1 MAKNNLDEIKEQI
14 RLIKKELGQVD
25 FDKKFTGGLK
35 ESNAEL
41 SKLRRELLAIN
52 SDVDYFAKSLGDS
65 IQELQKSNYALSV
78 SKKSFKSLLGIAEDF
93 TQVLG
98 GQVTMTNKQI
108 AQKKALVKQ
117 EFKRLDIAAKSG
129 MLEGAQLEEVKAR
142 VEQSEKFLKSIEK
155 VEAFQT
161 KINNQSGVKIFD
173 GLNEIADAIP
183 GLGKFTS
190 AFKDSAD
197 AARQAATDSAVEQ
210 GLQNDIFEAKTKQRE
225 LDKEALKSGKGL
237 NADAVKRLGLEDKLL
252 GKDGKMLTGTAG
264 SKKAGK
270 LGIGDGDMKSIT
282 KSSKKGV
289 SGMSAGIK
297 SLGKSLLK
305 SLGPLYLLKELVD
318 AMKGVDAASSK
329 MAKEFGM
336 TYDDAL
342 GMNMEMTN
350 MATSSTNVFVTTKG
364 IRETF
369 EGINSALGTS
379 SMMSEDMAISF
390 TKLRTMSGFTN
401 EELQGISRL
410 QLGTSKTTDEITGQF
425 LAQAKVAA
433 LKNGVILNEQKMLKD
448 IGKVSAATTL
458 SLGKNPGLIGA
469 AVSTA
474 KSLGMEMSK
483 VDAIAS
489 SLLDFEQ
496 SIENELQ
503 AEVLLGKDLN
513 LEKARQAALDNDLAT
528 VASEIAAQAG
538 SSAEF
543 TAMNRIKQEALAK
556 AVGMNREELAGTLI
570 LQDQLKGLTEDDAK
584 AATAK
589 FETLKAQ
596 VGEAEAMRIL
606 EKEGVEGLNNQVG
619 AQDKF
624 NATIEKLKE
633 VFVTV
638 GTAIMPIV
646 DILASV
652 FSLIGGIFKILDP
665 MIQTTL
671 VGVALIEDLVRA
683 LSTGFGLWGDFDG
696 SFEGSATQKRIGAA
710 ESSASKNWGAKN
722 FGVTQAGDDAEAAM
736 MAKGGI
742 VNGPTRAIVGEA
754 GPEAVIPLS
763 GNSPAIKVDNS
774 ETNALLAQLIKKT
787 PDMAPMG
794 LYEIQ

>member
-190 AFKDSAD
+190 AFQDSAD
-197 AARQAATDSAVEQ
+197 AARQAATDSAVEV
-210 GLQNDIFEAKTKQRE
+210 GLQNDIFKAKDAQRK
-225 LDKEALKSGKGL
+225 LDEKALKSGKGL
-237 NADAVKRLGLEDKLL
+237 NADAVKRMGLEDKLL

-264 SKKAGK
+264 AKKATK

-282 KSSKKGV
+282 TSSKKGV

-318 AMKGVDAASSK
+318 AMKGIDAASSK

-336 TYDDAL
+336 TYDSAL
-342 GMNMEMTN
+342 AMNESFTT

-458 SLGKNPGLIGA
+458 SLGKNPVLIGA

-474 KSLGMEMSK
+474 KSLGMESY
-483 VDAIAS
+483 
-489 SLLDFEQ
+489 Q
-496 SIENELQ
+496 
-503 AEVLLGKDLN
+503 
-513 LEKARQAALDNDLAT
+513 
-528 VASEIAAQAG
+528 
-538 SSAEF
+538 
-543 TAMNRIKQEALAK
+543 
-556 AVGMNREELAGTLI
+556 I
-570 LQDQLKGLTEDDAK
+570 LWPFL
-584 AATAK
+584 
-589 FETLKAQ
+589 
-596 VGEAEAMRIL
+596 
-606 EKEGVEGLNNQVG
+606 
-619 AQDKF
+619 
-624 NATIEKLKE
+624 
-633 VFVTV
+633 
-638 GTAIMPIV
+638 
-646 DILASV
+646 
-652 FSLIGGIFKILDP
+652 
-665 MIQTTL
+665 
-671 VGVALIEDLVRA
+671 
-683 LSTGFGLWGDFDG
+683 
-696 SFEGSATQKRIGAA
+696 
-710 ESSASKNWGAKN
+710 
-722 FGVTQAGDDAEAAM
+722 M
-736 MAKGGI
+736 M
-742 VNGPTRAIVGEA
+742 
-754 GPEAVIPLS
+754 L
-763 GNSPAIKVDNS
+763 
-774 ETNALLAQLIKKT
+774 
-787 PDMAPMG
+787 
-794 LYEIQ
+794 

>member
-1 MAKNNLDEIKEQI
+1 MDKNNLDEIKEQI

-25 FDKKFTGGLK
+25 FDKKFVGGLK

-41 SKLRRELLAIN
+41 SRLRRELLAIN

-93 TQVLG
+93 TQVLS
-98 GQVTMTNKQI
+98 GQVSITNEQI
-108 AQKKALVKQ
+108 QQKKALVKQ

-142 VEQSEKFLKSIEK
+142 VEQSEEFLNAIEK
-155 VEAFQT
+155 VEEFQT
-161 KINNQSGVKIFD
+161 KINNQSGVRLFD
-173 GLNEIADAIP
+173 GLNEISEAIP

-197 AARQAATDSAVEQ
+197 AARQAATDSAIEQ

-237 NADAVKRLGLEDKLL
+237 TEAAIKRMGLEDKLL
-252 GKDGKMLTGTAG
+252 GKDGKKISGAAA
-264 SKKAGK
+264 SKKAAK
-270 LGIGDGDMKSIT
+270 LGIGDDDMKSIT
-282 KSSKKGV
+282 KSSTKGV
-289 SGMSAGIK
+289 SGMKAGIK

-318 AMKGVDAASSK
+318 AMKGIDAASSK

-336 TYDDAL
+336 TYKSAL
-342 GMNMEMTN
+342 AMNESFTN
-350 MATSSTNVFVTTKG
+350 MATKSGNIFVTTKG

-369 EGINSALGTS
+369 EGINSNLGTA
-379 SMMSEDMAISF
+379 SMMSEDMAVSF

-425 LAQAKVAA
+425 LAQAKVSA
-433 LKNGVILNEQKMLKD
+433 LQNGVLLNEQKLLKD

-458 SLGKNPGLIGA
+458 SFGKQPGLISD

-474 KSLGMEMSK
+474 KSLGMELSK
-483 VDAIAS
+483 VDAIAG
-489 SLLDFEQ
+489 SLMDFES
-496 SIENELQ
+496 SITNELE
-503 AEVLLGKDLN
+503 AELLLNKDLN
-513 LEKARQAALDNDLAT
+513 LEKARQAALNNDLAT
-528 VASEIAAQAG
+528 VAKEIAEQVG

-543 TAMNRIKQEALAK
+543 AEMNRIQQEALAK
-556 AVGMNREELAGTLI
+556 AVGMNREELASTLL
-570 LQDQLKGLTEDDAK
+570 LQDQLKGLTEEDAK

-589 FETLKAQ
+589 FNILKQQ

-606 EKEGVEGLNNQVG
+606 EKQGVEGMNNQVG
-619 AQDKF
+619 VQDKF
-624 NATIEKLKE
+624 NATVEKLKE
-633 VFVTV
+633 VFVIV
-638 GTAIMPIV
+638 GNAIMPII
-646 DILASV
+646 DMIASL
-652 FSLIGGIFKILDP
+652 FGLIGGIMKILDP
-665 MIQTTL
+665 IIQTIL
-671 VGVALIEDLVRA
+671 VGVALIEDLIRGI
-683 LSTGFGLWGDFDG
+683 STGFGLWGDFDG
-696 SFEGSATQKRIGAA
+696 SFEGSATQKRIATA
-710 ESSASKNWGAKN
+710 EVSANNLIGTN
-722 FGVTQAGDDAEAAM
+722 FGVTQEGRDARE
-736 MAKGGI
+736 MATGGI
-742 VNGPTRAIVGEA
+742 VTGPTNAIVGEA

-763 GNSPAIKVDNS
+763 GNAPAIKVDNS
-774 ETNALLAQLIKKT
+774 ETNRLLAQLIKKT
-787 PDMAPMG
+787 PEMAPLG
-794 LYEIQ
+794 LYEVQ

>member
-1 MAKNNLDEIKEQI
+1 MDKNNLDEIKEQI

-25 FDKKFTGGLK
+25 FDKKFVGGLK

-93 TQVLG
+93 TQVLS
-98 GQVTMTNKQI
+98 GQVSITNEQI
-108 AQKKALVKQ
+108 QQKKALVKQ

-142 VEQSEKFLKSIEK
+142 VEQSEEFLNAIEK
-155 VEAFQT
+155 VEEFQT
-161 KINNQSGVKIFD
+161 KINNQSGVRLFD
-173 GLNEIADAIP
+173 GLNEISEAIP

-197 AARQAATDSAVEQ
+197 AARQAATDSAIEQ

-237 NADAVKRLGLEDKLL
+237 TEAAIKRMGLEDKLL
-252 GKDGKMLTGTAG
+252 GKDGKKISGAAA
-264 SKKAGK
+264 SKKAAK
-270 LGIGDGDMKSIT
+270 LGIGDDDMKSIT
-282 KSSKKGV
+282 KSSTKGV
-289 SGMSAGIK
+289 SGMKAGIK

-318 AMKGVDAASSK
+318 AMKGIDAASSK

-336 TYDDAL
+336 TYKSAL
-342 GMNMEMTN
+342 AMNESFTN
-350 MATSSTNVFVTTKG
+350 MATKSGNIFVTTKG

-369 EGINSALGTS
+369 EGINSNLGTA
-379 SMMSEDMAISF
+379 SMMSEDMAVSF

-425 LAQAKVAA
+425 LAQAKVSA
-433 LKNGVILNEQKMLKD
+433 LQNGVLLNEQKLLKD

-458 SLGKNPGLIGA
+458 SFGKQPGLISD

-474 KSLGMEMSK
+474 KSLGMELSK
-483 VDAIAS
+483 VDAIAG
-489 SLLDFEQ
+489 SLMDFES
-496 SIENELQ
+496 SITNELE
-503 AEVLLGKDLN
+503 AELLLNKDLN
-513 LEKARQAALDNDLAT
+513 LEKARQAALNNDLAT
-528 VASEIAAQAG
+528 VAKEIAEQVG

-543 TAMNRIKQEALAK
+543 AEMNRIQQEALAK
-556 AVGMNREELAGTLI
+556 AVGMNREELASTLL
-570 LQDQLKGLTEDDAK
+570 LQDQLKGLTEEDAK

-589 FETLKAQ
+589 FNILKQQ

-606 EKEGVEGLNNQVG
+606 EKQGVEGMNNQVG
-619 AQDKF
+619 VQDKF
-624 NATIEKLKE
+624 NATVEKLKE
-633 VFVTV
+633 VFVIV
-638 GTAIMPIV
+638 GNAIMPII
-646 DILASV
+646 DMIASL
-652 FSLIGGIFKILDP
+652 FGLIGGIMKILDP
-665 MIQTTL
+665 IIQTIL
-671 VGVALIEDLVRA
+671 VGVALIEDLIRGI
-683 LSTGFGLWGDFDG
+683 STGFGLWGDFDG
-696 SFEGSATQKRIGAA
+696 SFEGSATQKRIATA
-710 ESSASKNWGAKN
+710 EVSANNLIGTN
-722 FGVTQAGDDAEAAM
+722 FGVTQEGRDARE
-736 MAKGGI
+736 MATGGI
-742 VNGPTRAIVGEA
+742 VTGPTNAIVGEA

-763 GNSPAIKVDNS
+763 GNAPAIKVDNS
-774 ETNALLAQLIKKT
+774 ETNRLLAQLIKKT
-787 PDMAPMG
+787 PEMAPLG
-794 LYEIQ
+794 LYEVQ

>member
-1 MAKNNLDEIKEQI
+1 MDKNNLDEIKEQI

-25 FDKKFTGGLK
+25 FDKKFVGGLK

-41 SKLRRELLAIN
+41 SRLRRELLAIN

-108 AQKKALVKQ
+108 QQKKALVKQ

-142 VEQSEKFLKSIEK
+142 VEQSEEFLNAIEK
-155 VEAFQT
+155 VEEFQT
-161 KINNQSGVKIFD
+161 KINNQSGVRLFD
-173 GLNEIADAIP
+173 GLNEISEAIP

-197 AARQAATDSAVEQ
+197 AARQAATDSAIEQ

-237 NADAVKRLGLEDKLL
+237 TEAAIKRMGLEDKLL
-252 GKDGKMLTGTAG
+252 GKDGKKISGAAA
-264 SKKAGK
+264 SKKAAK
-270 LGIGDGDMKSIT
+270 LGIGDDDMKSIT
-282 KSSKKGV
+282 KSSTKGV
-289 SGMSAGIK
+289 SGMKAGIK

-318 AMKGVDAASSK
+318 AMKGIDAASSK

-336 TYDDAL
+336 TYKSAL
-342 GMNMEMTN
+342 AMNESFTN
-350 MATSSTNVFVTTKG
+350 MATKSGNIFVTTKG

-369 EGINSALGTS
+369 EGINSNLGTA
-379 SMMSEDMAISF
+379 SMMSEDMAVSF

-425 LAQAKVAA
+425 LAQAKVSA
-433 LKNGVILNEQKMLKD
+433 LQNGVLLNEQKLLKD

-458 SLGKNPGLIGA
+458 SFGKQPGLISD

-474 KSLGMEMSK
+474 KSLGMELSK
-483 VDAIAS
+483 VDAIAG
-489 SLLDFEQ
+489 SLMDFES
-496 SIENELQ
+496 SITNELE
-503 AEVLLGKDLN
+503 AELLLNKDLN
-513 LEKARQAALDNDLAT
+513 LEKARQAALNNDLAT
-528 VASEIAAQAG
+528 VAKEIAEQVG

-543 TAMNRIKQEALAK
+543 AEMNRIQQEALAK
-556 AVGMNREELAGTLI
+556 AVGMNREELASTLL
-570 LQDQLKGLTEDDAK
+570 LQDQLKGLTEEDAK

-589 FETLKAQ
+589 FNILKQQ

-606 EKEGVEGLNNQVG
+606 EKQGVEGMNNQVG
-619 AQDKF
+619 VQDKF
-624 NATIEKLKE
+624 NATVEKLKE
-633 VFVTV
+633 VFVIV
-638 GTAIMPIV
+638 GNAIMPII
-646 DILASV
+646 DMIASL
-652 FSLIGGIFKILDP
+652 FGLIGGIMKILDP
-665 MIQTTL
+665 IIQTIL
-671 VGVALIEDLVRA
+671 VGVALIEDLIRGI
-683 LSTGFGLWGDFDG
+683 STGFGLWGDFDG
-696 SFEGSATQKRIGAA
+696 SFEGSATQKRIATA
-710 ESSASKNWGAKN
+710 EVSANNLIGTN
-722 FGVTQAGDDAEAAM
+722 FGVTQEGRDARE
-736 MAKGGI
+736 MATGGI
-742 VNGPTRAIVGEA
+742 VTGPTNAIVGEA

-763 GNSPAIKVDNS
+763 GNAPAIKVDNS
-774 ETNALLAQLIKKT
+774 ETNRLLAQLIKKT
-787 PDMAPMG
+787 PEMAPLG
-794 LYEIQ
+794 LYEVQ

>member
-41 SKLRRELLAIN
+41 SRLRRELLAIN

-93 TQVLG
+93 TQVLS
-98 GQVTMTNKQI
+98 GQVSITNEQI
-108 AQKKALVKQ
+108 QQKKALVKQ

-142 VEQSEKFLKSIEK
+142 VEQSEEFLNAIEK
-155 VEAFQT
+155 VEEFQT
-161 KINNQSGVKIFD
+161 KINNQSGVRLFD
-173 GLNEIADAIP
+173 GLNEISEAIP

-197 AARQAATDSAVEQ
+197 AARQAATDSAIEQ

-237 NADAVKRLGLEDKLL
+237 TEAAIKRMGLEDKLL
-252 GKDGKMLTGTAG
+252 GKDGKKISGAAA
-264 SKKAGK
+264 SKKAAK
-270 LGIGDGDMKSIT
+270 LGIGDDDMKSIT
-282 KSSKKGV
+282 KSSTKGV
-289 SGMSAGIK
+289 SGMKAGIK

-318 AMKGVDAASSK
+318 AMKGIDAASSK

-336 TYDDAL
+336 TYKSAL
-342 GMNMEMTN
+342 AMNESFTN
-350 MATSSTNVFVTTKG
+350 MATKSGNIFVTTKG

-369 EGINSALGTS
+369 EGINSNLGTA
-379 SMMSEDMAISF
+379 SMMSEDMAVSF

-425 LAQAKVAA
+425 LAQAKVSA
-433 LKNGVILNEQKMLKD
+433 LQNGVLLNEQKLLKD

-458 SLGKNPGLIGA
+458 SFGKQPGLISD

-474 KSLGMEMSK
+474 KSLGMELSK
-483 VDAIAS
+483 VDAIAG
-489 SLLDFEQ
+489 SLMDFES
-496 SIENELQ
+496 SITNELE
-503 AEVLLGKDLN
+503 AELLLNKDLN
-513 LEKARQAALDNDLAT
+513 LEKARQAALNNDLAT
-528 VASEIAAQAG
+528 VAKEIAEQVG

-543 TAMNRIKQEALAK
+543 AEMNRIQQEALAK
-556 AVGMNREELAGTLI
+556 AVGMNREELASTLL
-570 LQDQLKGLTEDDAK
+570 LQDQLKGLTEEDAK

-589 FETLKAQ
+589 FNILKQQ

-606 EKEGVEGLNNQVG
+606 EKQGVEGMNNQVG
-619 AQDKF
+619 VQDKF
-624 NATIEKLKE
+624 NATVEKLKE
-633 VFVTV
+633 VFVIV
-638 GTAIMPIV
+638 GNAIMPII
-646 DILASV
+646 DMIASL
-652 FSLIGGIFKILDP
+652 FGLIGGIMKILDP
-665 MIQTTL
+665 IIQTIL
-671 VGVALIEDLVRA
+671 VGVALIEDLIRGI
-683 LSTGFGLWGDFDG
+683 STGFGLWGDFDG
-696 SFEGSATQKRIGAA
+696 SFEGSATQKRIATA
-710 ESSASKNWGAKN
+710 EVSANNLIGTN
-722 FGVTQAGDDAEAAM
+722 FGVTQEGRDARE
-736 MAKGGI
+736 MATGGI
-742 VNGPTRAIVGEA
+742 VTGPTNAIVGEA

-763 GNSPAIKVDNS
+763 GNAPAIKVDNS
-774 ETNALLAQLIKKT
+774 ETNRLLAQLIKKT
-787 PDMAPMG
+787 PEMAPLG
-794 LYEIQ
+794 LYEVQ

>member
-93 TQVLG
+93 TQVLS
-98 GQVTMTNKQI
+98 GQVSMTNKQVQ
-108 AQKKALVKQ
+108 QKKALVKQ

-129 MLEGAQLEEVKAR
+129 MLEGAQLAEVKER
-142 VEQSEKFLKSIEK
+142 VKQSGDFLKAIEK

-161 KINNQSGVKIFD
+161 KINNQSGVRLFD
-173 GLNEIADAIP
+173 GLNEVSNAIP

-190 AFKDSAD
+190 AFQDSAD
-197 AARQAATDSAVEQ
+197 AARQAATDSAVEV
-210 GLQNDIFEAKTKQRE
+210 GLQEDIFKAKYSQRE

-237 NADAVKRLGLEDKLL
+237 NADAVKRMGLEDKLL
-252 GKDGKMLTGTAG
+252 GKNGKMLTGTAG
-264 SKKAGK
+264 KNKATK

-282 KSSKKGV
+282 TSSKKGV

-318 AMKGVDAASSK
+318 AMKGIDAASSK

-336 TYDDAL
+336 TYDSAL
-342 GMNMEMTN
+342 AMNESFTT

-448 IGKVSAATTL
+448 INKVSAATTL

-489 SLLDFEQ
+489 SLLDFES
-496 SIENELQ
+496 SISNELE

-513 LEKARQAALDNDLAT
+513 LEKARQAALNNDLAT

-543 TAMNRIKQEALAK
+543 TAMNRIQQEALAK

-710 ESSASKNWGAKN
+710 ESSASKNWGANN

-763 GNSPAIKVDNS
+763 GNSPSIKVDNS

>member
-41 SKLRRELLAIN
+41 SRLRRELLAIN

-108 AQKKALVKQ
+108 QQKKTLAKL
-117 EFKRLDIAAKSG
+117 EFKRLDTAAKSG
-129 MLEGAQLEEVKAR
+129 MLEGAQLAEVKER
-142 VEQSEKFLKSIEK
+142 VKQQEDFIKGIEK
-155 VEAFQT
+155 VESFQT

-190 AFKDSAD
+190 AFQDSAD
-197 AARQAATDSAVEQ
+197 AARQAATDSAVEV
-210 GLQNDIFEAKTKQRE
+210 GLQEDIFNAKDAQRK
-225 LDKEALKSGKGL
+225 LDEKALKSGKGL
-237 NADAVKRLGLEDKLL
+237 NADAVKRMGLEDKLL
-252 GKDGKMLTGTAG
+252 GKDGKMLTGTAA
-264 SKKAGK
+264 KNKATK
-270 LGIGDGDMKSIT
+270 LGIGSDDMTSIT

-318 AMKGVDAASSK
+318 AMKGIDAASSK

-336 TYDDAL
+336 TYDSAL
-342 GMNMEMTN
+342 AMNESFTT

-448 IGKVSAATTL
+448 INKVSAATTL

-489 SLLDFEQ
+489 SLLDFES
-496 SIENELQ
+496 SISNELE

-513 LEKARQAALDNDLAT
+513 LEKARQAALNNDLAT

-543 TAMNRIKQEALAK
+543 TAMNRIQQEALAK

-638 GTAIMPIV
+638 GNAIMPII

-652 FSLIGGIFKILDP
+652 FSLIGGIMKILDP
-665 MIQTTL
+665 IIQTTL
-671 VGVALIEDLVRA
+671 VGVALIEDLVRG

-696 SFEGSATQKRIGAA
+696 SFEGSATQKRIGAV
-710 ESSASKNWGAKN
+710 ESSTSKNWGATN
-722 FGVTQAGDDAEAAM
+722 LGFTEEGQAANAAM

-763 GNSPAIKVDNS
+763 GNSPSIKVDNS

>member
-1 MAKNNLDEIKEQI
+1 MDKNNLDEIKEQI

-25 FDKKFTGGLK
+25 FDKKFVGGLK

-41 SKLRRELLAIN
+41 SRLRRELLAIN

-93 TQVLG
+93 TQVLS
-98 GQVTMTNKQI
+98 GQVSITNEQI
-108 AQKKALVKQ
+108 QQKKALVKQ

-155 VEAFQT
+155 VEEFQT
-161 KINNQSGVKIFD
+161 KINNQSGVRLFD
-173 GLNEIADAIP
+173 GLNEISEAIP

-190 AFKDSAD
+190 AFQDSAD
-197 AARQAATDSAVEQ
+197 AARQAATDSAVEV

-237 NADAVKRLGLEDKLL
+237 TEAAIKRMGLEDKLL
-252 GKDGKMLTGTAG
+252 GKDGKKISGAAA
-264 SKKAGK
+264 SKKAAK
-270 LGIGDGDMKSIT
+270 LGIGDDDMKSIT
-282 KSSKKGV
+282 KSSTKGV
-289 SGMSAGIK
+289 SGMKAGIK

-318 AMKGVDAASSK
+318 AMKGIDAASSK

-336 TYDDAL
+336 TYKSAL
-342 GMNMEMTN
+342 AMNESFTN
-350 MATSSTNVFVTTKG
+350 MATKSGNIFVTTKG

-369 EGINSALGTS
+369 EGINSNLGTA
-379 SMMSEDMAISF
+379 SMMSEDMAVSF

-425 LAQAKVAA
+425 LAQAKVSA
-433 LKNGVILNEQKMLKD
+433 LQNGVLLNEQKLLKD

-458 SLGKNPGLIGA
+458 SFGKQPGLISD

-474 KSLGMEMSK
+474 KSLGMELSK
-483 VDAIAS
+483 VDAIAG
-489 SLLDFEQ
+489 SLMDFES
-496 SIENELQ
+496 SITNELE
-503 AEVLLGKDLN
+503 AELLLNKDLN
-513 LEKARQAALDNDLAT
+513 LEKARQAALNNDLAT
-528 VASEIAAQAG
+528 VAKEIAEQVG

-543 TAMNRIKQEALAK
+543 AEMNRIQQEALAK
-556 AVGMNREELAGTLI
+556 AVGMNREELASTLL
-570 LQDQLKGLTEDDAK
+570 LQDQLKGLTEEDAK

-589 FETLKAQ
+589 FNILKQQ

-606 EKEGVEGLNNQVG
+606 EKQGVEGMNNQVG
-619 AQDKF
+619 VQDKF
-624 NATIEKLKE
+624 NATVEKLKE
-633 VFVTV
+633 VFVIV
-638 GTAIMPIV
+638 GNAIMPII
-646 DILASV
+646 DMIASL
-652 FSLIGGIFKILDP
+652 FGLIGGIMKILDP
-665 MIQTTL
+665 IIQTIL
-671 VGVALIEDLVRA
+671 VGVALIEDLIRGI
-683 LSTGFGLWGDFDG
+683 STGFGLWGDFDG
-696 SFEGSATQKRIGAA
+696 SFEGSATQKRIATA
-710 ESSASKNWGAKN
+710 EVSANNLIGTN
-722 FGVTQAGDDAEAAM
+722 FGVTQEGRDARE
-736 MAKGGI
+736 MATGGI
-742 VNGPTRAIVGEA
+742 VTGPTNAIVGEA

-763 GNSPAIKVDNS
+763 GNAPAIKVDNS
-774 ETNALLAQLIKKT
+774 ETNRLLAQLIKKT
-787 PDMAPMG
+787 PEMAPLG
-794 LYEIQ
+794 LYEVQ

>member
-117 EFKRLDIAAKSG
+117 EFKRLDIAAKPG

-318 AMKGVDAASSK
+318 AMKGIDAASSK

-336 TYDDAL
+336 TYDSAL
-342 GMNMEMTN
+342 AMNESFTT

-543 TAMNRIKQEALAK
+543 TAMNRIQQEALAK

-722 FGVTQAGDDAEAAM
+722 WGVTQAGDDAEAAM

>member
-108 AQKKALVKQ
+108 AQKKTLAKL

-129 MLEGAQLEEVKAR
+129 MLEDEQLEEVKAR
-142 VEQSEKFLKSIEK
+142 VKQQEAFIKGIEK

-161 KINNQSGVKIFD
+161 KINNQSGVRLFD
-173 GLNEIADAIP
+173 GLNEVSNAIP

-190 AFKDSAD
+190 AFQDSAD
-197 AARQAATDSAVEQ
+197 AARQAAADSAVEV
-210 GLQNDIFEAKTKQRE
+210 GLQEDIFNAKDAQRK
-225 LDKEALKSGKGL
+225 LDEKALKSGKGL
-237 NADAVKRLGLEDKLL
+237 NADAVKRMGLEDKLL
-252 GKDGKMLTGTAG
+252 GKDGKMLTGTAA
-264 SKKAGK
+264 KNKATK
-270 LGIGDGDMKSIT
+270 LGIGSDDMTSIT

-318 AMKGVDAASSK
+318 AMKGIDAASSK

-336 TYDDAL
+336 TYDSAL
-342 GMNMEMTN
+342 AMNESFTT
-350 MATSSTNVFVTTKG
+350 MATKSGNIFVTTKG

-448 IGKVSAATTL
+448 INKVSAATTL

-489 SLLDFEQ
+489 SLLDFES
-496 SIENELQ
+496 SISNELE

-513 LEKARQAALDNDLAT
+513 LEKARQAALNNDLAT

-543 TAMNRIKQEALAK
+543 TAMNRIQQEALAK

-638 GTAIMPIV
+638 GNAIMPII

-652 FSLIGGIFKILDP
+652 FSLIGGIMKILDP
-665 MIQTTL
+665 IIQTTL
-671 VGVALIEDLVRA
+671 VGVALIEDLVRG

-696 SFEGSATQKRIGAA
+696 SFEGSATQKRIAA
-710 ESSASKNWGAKN
+710 TEVSTNNLIGTN
-722 FGVTQAGDDAEAAM
+722 FGVTQEGRDARE
-736 MAKGGI
+736 MADGGI
-742 VNGPTRAIVGEA
+742 VTGPTRAIVGEA

>member
-25 FDKKFTGGLK
+25 FDKKFVGGLK

-41 SKLRRELLAIN
+41 SRLRRELLAIN

-93 TQVLG
+93 SQVLG
-98 GQVTMTNKQI
+98 GQVTLSNKQI
-108 AQKKALVKQ
+108 TQKKALAKL
-117 EFKRLDIAAKSG
+117 EFERLKNAAKSG
-129 MLEGAQLEEVKAR
+129 MLEGAQLAEVKERIA
-142 VEQSEKFLKSIEK
+142 QQQDYLDGIEK
-155 VEAFQT
+155 VVQFQT
-161 KINNQSGVKIFD
+161 EINNKSGVRLFD
-173 GLNEIADAIP
+173 GLNEISDAIP
-183 GLGKFTS
+183 GLSKFTS
-190 AFKDSAD
+190 MFQDASN
-197 AARQAATDSAVEQ
+197 AAREAATDSAVEQ
-210 GLQNDIFEAKTKQRE
+210 GLQDDIFKAKTKQRK
-225 LDKEALKSGKGL
+225 LDKEALESGKGL
-237 NADAVKRLGLEDKLL
+237 NKDAIKRLGLEDKLL
-252 GKDGKMLTGTAG
+252 GKNGKMLTGTAG
-264 SKKAGK
+264 SNKFKK
-270 LGIGDGDMKSIT
+270 LGLGDSDMKSIPEVAT
-282 KSSKKGV
+282 KGV
-289 SGMSAGIK
+289 SGMKAGIK
-297 SLGKSLLK
+297 SLGKSLMK
-305 SLGPLYLLKELVD
+305 SLGPIVLLKELVD

-342 GMNMEMTN
+342 VINKEMTN
-350 MATSSTNVFVTTKG
+350 MAVSSGELFVTTKG

-379 SMMSEDMAISF
+379 SMMSEDMAVSF

-410 QLGTSKTTDEITGQF
+410 QLGTSNTTDDITGQF
-425 LAQAKVAA
+425 LAQAKISA

-448 IGKVSAATTL
+448 INKVSAATTL

-489 SLLDFEQ
+489 SLLDFES
-496 SIENELQ
+496 SIGNELE

-513 LEKARQAALDNDLAT
+513 LEKARQAALNNDLAT
-528 VASEIAAQAG
+528 VASEIASQAG
-538 SSAEF
+538 TSAEF
-543 TAMNRIKQEALAK
+543 TAMNRLQQEALAK

-570 LQDQLKGLTEDDAK
+570 LQDQLKGLTEEDAK

-638 GTAIMPIV
+638 ANAIMPIV
-646 DILASV
+646 SIIAKLFGFV
-652 FSLIGGIFKILDP
+652 GKIMSFLDP
-665 MIQTTL
+665 MIQTVL
-671 VGVALIEDLVRA
+671 VGVAAIEDLINGIGW
-683 LSTGFGLWGDFDG
+683 LFGGEFGD
-696 SFEGSATQKRIGAA
+696 SAIKGQIQAA
-710 ESSASKNWGAKN
+710 EASAQANY
-722 FGVTQAGDDAEAAM
+722 GVSGDAFGDDQSIRNRTP

-742 VNGPTRAIVGEA
+742 VTGPTNALVGEA

-763 GNSPAIKVDNS
+763 GNSPAINIDNS

-794 LYEIQ
+794 LYEVQ

>member
-108 AQKKALVKQ
+108 NQKKALVQQ

-129 MLEGAQLEEVKAR
+129 MLEGAQLAEVKER
-142 VEQSEKFLKSIEK
+142 VKQSGDFLKAIEK
-155 VEAFQT
+155 VEEFQT
-161 KINNQSGVKIFD
+161 KINNQSGVRLFD
-173 GLNEIADAIP
+173 GLNEISEAIP

-190 AFKDSAD
+190 AFQDSAD
-197 AARQAATDSAVEQ
+197 AARQAATDSAVEV
-210 GLQNDIFEAKTKQRE
+210 GLQKDIYNAKYAQRK

-237 NADAVKRLGLEDKLL
+237 NADAVKRMGLEDKLL
-252 GKDGKMLTGTAG
+252 GKDGKMLTGTAA
-264 SKKAGK
+264 KNKATK

-282 KSSKKGV
+282 TSSKKGV

-350 MATSSTNVFVTTKG
+350 MASASGELFVTTKG

-425 LAQAKVAA
+425 LAQAKVSA

-489 SLLDFEQ
+489 SLLDFES
-496 SIENELQ
+496 SISNELE

-513 LEKARQAALDNDLAT
+513 LEKARQAALNNDLAT

-543 TAMNRIKQEALAK
+543 TAMNRIQQEALAK

-570 LQDQLKGLTEDDAK
+570 LQDQLKGLTEEDAK

-606 EKEGVEGLNNQVG
+606 EKQGVEGLNNQVG

-638 GTAIMPIV
+638 ANAIMPIV
-646 DILASV
+646 SIIAKLFGFV
-652 FSLIGGIFKILDP
+652 GKIMSFLDP
-665 MIQTTL
+665 MIQTVL
-671 VGVALIEDLVRA
+671 VGVAAIEDLINGIGW
-683 LSTGFGLWGDFDG
+683 LFGGDFGD
-696 SFEGSATQKRIGAA
+696 SAIKGQIQAA
-710 ESSASKNWGAKN
+710 EASA
-722 FGVTQAGDDAEAAM
+722 QANYGFSGDAFGDDQSIKNRTP

-742 VNGPTRAIVGEA
+742 VTGPTNALVGEA

-763 GNSPAIKVDNS
+763 GNSPAINIDNS

>member
-1 MAKNNLDEIKEQI
+1 
-14 RLIKKELGQVD
+14 
-25 FDKKFTGGLK
+25 
-35 ESNAEL
+35 
-41 SKLRRELLAIN
+41 
-52 SDVDYFAKSLGDS
+52 
-65 IQELQKSNYALSV
+65 
-78 SKKSFKSLLGIAEDF
+78 
-93 TQVLG
+93 
-98 GQVTMTNKQI
+98 
-108 AQKKALVKQ
+108 
-117 EFKRLDIAAKSG
+117 
-129 MLEGAQLEEVKAR
+129 
-142 VEQSEKFLKSIEK
+142 
-155 VEAFQT
+155 
-161 KINNQSGVKIFD
+161 
-173 GLNEIADAIP
+173 
-183 GLGKFTS
+183 
-190 AFKDSAD
+190 
-197 AARQAATDSAVEQ
+197 
-210 GLQNDIFEAKTKQRE
+210 
-225 LDKEALKSGKGL
+225 
-237 NADAVKRLGLEDKLL
+237 
-252 GKDGKMLTGTAG
+252 
-264 SKKAGK
+264 
-270 LGIGDGDMKSIT
+270 
-282 KSSKKGV
+282 
-289 SGMSAGIK
+289 
-297 SLGKSLLK
+297 
-305 SLGPLYLLKELVD
+305 
-318 AMKGVDAASSK
+318 MKGIDAASSK

-336 TYDDAL
+336 TYDSAL
-342 GMNMEMTN
+342 AMNESFTT

-425 LAQAKVAA
+425 LAQAKVSA

-448 IGKVSAATTL
+448 INKVSAATTL

-489 SLLDFEQ
+489 SLLDFES
-496 SIENELQ
+496 SISNELE

-513 LEKARQAALDNDLAT
+513 LEKARQAALNNDLAT

-543 TAMNRIKQEALAK
+543 TAMNRIQQEALAK

-710 ESSASKNWGAKN
+710 ESSASKNWGANN

-763 GNSPAIKVDNS
+763 GNSPSIKVDNS

>member
-1 MAKNNLDEIKEQI
+1 
-14 RLIKKELGQVD
+14 
-25 FDKKFTGGLK
+25 
-35 ESNAEL
+35 
-41 SKLRRELLAIN
+41 
-52 SDVDYFAKSLGDS
+52 
-65 IQELQKSNYALSV
+65 
-78 SKKSFKSLLGIAEDF
+78 
-93 TQVLG
+93 
-98 GQVTMTNKQI
+98 
-108 AQKKALVKQ
+108 
-117 EFKRLDIAAKSG
+117 
-129 MLEGAQLEEVKAR
+129 
-142 VEQSEKFLKSIEK
+142 
-155 VEAFQT
+155 
-161 KINNQSGVKIFD
+161 
-173 GLNEIADAIP
+173 
-183 GLGKFTS
+183 
-190 AFKDSAD
+190 
-197 AARQAATDSAVEQ
+197 
-210 GLQNDIFEAKTKQRE
+210 
-225 LDKEALKSGKGL
+225 
-237 NADAVKRLGLEDKLL
+237 
-252 GKDGKMLTGTAG
+252 MLTGTAG

-543 TAMNRIKQEALAK
+543 TAMNRIQQEALAK

>member
-41 SKLRRELLAIN
+41 SRLRRELLAIN

-108 AQKKALVKQ
+108 QQKKALVKQ

-155 VEAFQT
+155 VEEFQT
-161 KINNQSGVKIFD
+161 KINNQSGVRLFD
-173 GLNEIADAIP
+173 GLNEISEAIP

-197 AARQAATDSAVEQ
+197 AARQAATDSAIEQ

-237 NADAVKRLGLEDKLL
+237 TEAAIKRMGLEDKLL
-252 GKDGKMLTGTAG
+252 GKDGKKISGAAA
-264 SKKAGK
+264 SKKAAK
-270 LGIGDGDMKSIT
+270 LGIGDDDMKSIT
-282 KSSKKGV
+282 KSSTKGV
-289 SGMSAGIK
+289 SGMKAGIK

-318 AMKGVDAASSK
+318 AMKGIDAASSK

-336 TYDDAL
+336 TYKSAL
-342 GMNMEMTN
+342 AMNESFTN
-350 MATSSTNVFVTTKG
+350 MATKSGNIFVTTKG

-369 EGINSALGTS
+369 EGINSNLGTA
-379 SMMSEDMAISF
+379 SMMSEDMAVSF

-425 LAQAKVAA
+425 LAQAKVSA
-433 LKNGVILNEQKMLKD
+433 LQNGVLLNEQKLLKD

-458 SLGKNPGLIGA
+458 SFGKQPGLISD

-474 KSLGMEMSK
+474 KSLGMELSK
-483 VDAIAS
+483 VDAIAG
-489 SLLDFEQ
+489 SLMDFES
-496 SIENELQ
+496 SITNELE
-503 AEVLLGKDLN
+503 AELLLNKDLN
-513 LEKARQAALDNDLAT
+513 LEKARQAALNNDLAT
-528 VASEIAAQAG
+528 VAKEIAEQVG

-543 TAMNRIKQEALAK
+543 AEMNRIQQEALAK
-556 AVGMNREELAGTLI
+556 AVGMNREELASTLL
-570 LQDQLKGLTEDDAK
+570 LQDQLKGLTEEDAK

-589 FETLKAQ
+589 FNILKQQ

-606 EKEGVEGLNNQVG
+606 EKQGVEGMNNQVG
-619 AQDKF
+619 VQDKF
-624 NATIEKLKE
+624 NATVEKLKE
-633 VFVTV
+633 VFVIV
-638 GTAIMPIV
+638 GNAIMPII
-646 DILASV
+646 DMIASL
-652 FSLIGGIFKILDP
+652 FGLIGGIMKILDP
-665 MIQTTL
+665 IIQTIL
-671 VGVALIEDLVRA
+671 VGVALIEDLIRGI
-683 LSTGFGLWGDFDG
+683 STGFGLWGDFDG
-696 SFEGSATQKRIGAA
+696 SFEGSATQKRIATA
-710 ESSASKNWGAKN
+710 EVSANNLIGTN
-722 FGVTQAGDDAEAAM
+722 FGVTQEGRDARE
-736 MAKGGI
+736 MATGGI
-742 VNGPTRAIVGEA
+742 VTGPTNAIVGEA
-754 GPEAVIPLS
+754 GPEAVITLS
-763 GNSPAIKVDNS
+763 GNAPAIKVDNS
-774 ETNALLAQLIKKT
+774 ETNRLLAQLIKKT
-787 PDMAPMG
+787 PEMAPLG
-794 LYEIQ
+794 LYEVQ